1 MDFKRYPD
9 GAVFNGDCLPLM
21 KQVQPESIDL
31 ILTDP
36 PYGVNFKNE
45 FYDDSKES
53 VLGAM
58 PEWFFEWYRIL
69 KDDSYLMLY
78 VGVKTLHHWISAG
91 IKTGFN
97 FKISSAFKYMS
108 GLGLPAIL

>member
-53 VLGAM
+53 VLGASRVPM
-58 PEWFFEWYRIL
+58 CESRYPA
-69 KDDSYLMLY
+69 SCLMED
-78 VGVKTLHHWISAG
+78 V
-91 IKTGFN
+91 F
-97 FKISSAFKYMS
+97 
-108 GLGLPAIL
+108 AILYRTIMSL